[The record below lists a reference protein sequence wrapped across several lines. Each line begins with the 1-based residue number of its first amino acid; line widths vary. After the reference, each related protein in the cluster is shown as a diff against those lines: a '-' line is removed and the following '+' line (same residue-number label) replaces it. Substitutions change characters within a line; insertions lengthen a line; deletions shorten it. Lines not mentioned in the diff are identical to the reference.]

1 MAGLRVAVVGAGIF
15 GCTVAVDLARNGA
28 LVDLFEAGYD
38 ILEGTTARC
47 QARLHSGY
55 HYPRSPETA
64 LAARTGAIEFAARYP
79 ESIIKDVAQYYAI
92 APDSV
97 TSPEDF
103 ISFCKELEL
112 PYEEQKPAQLRNV
125 DLCVKVPE
133 LFIDVDRLRR
143 ELRKDLWRA
152 GVSITTNHRVGTDSF
167 LESFQSY
174 DRVVWATYGQHW
186 PDPLRFE
193 VCEVPVLEIG
203 RYPRQSVVILDGP
216 FGGIDSRGKLHSLY
230 HVNHTVRWSWVGVGE
245 PFIPEAFQ
253 KLVSRAPM
261 PLKASRY
268 TEGLAL
274 RQMINSLSHFFW
286 ALEPGGQGVSIY
298 HGSLWSVRAVLP
310 TVDATDERPTL
321 IKDTGKHIY
330 ILSGKICTAVTAGR
344 QVTEMVMEA

>member
-1 MAGLRVAVVGAGIF
+1 MAGLRVAVIGAGIF
-15 GCTVAVDLARNGA
+15 GCTVAIDLAQAGASVDLY
-28 LVDLFEAGYD
+28 EAGYG

-64 LAARTGAIEFAARYP
+64 LAAKTGAIEFAARYP
-79 ESIIKDVAQYYAI
+79 ESIIKDVVQYYAI

-103 ISFCKELEL
+103 IQFCKELDL
-112 PYEEQKPAQLRNV
+112 PYEEEKPPQLRGV

-133 LFIDVDRLRR
+133 LFIDVDCLRR
-143 ELRKDLWRA
+143 LVRKELWRT
-152 GVSITTNHRVGTDSF
+152 GVSITTNHHVDTAD

-193 VCEVPVLEIG
+193 VCELPVLEIG

-216 FGGIDSRGKLHSLY
+216 FGGVDSRGNLHTLY
-230 HVNHTVRWSWVGVGE
+230 DVTHTVRWSWVGVGE
-245 PFIPEAFQ
+245 PVIPDAFRNA
-253 KLVSRAPM
+253 VSRAPM
-261 PLKASRY
+261 PLKPKTGEES
-268 TEGLAL
+268 LAL
-274 RQMINSLSHFFW
+274 RQMIESLGRFFW

-298 HGSLWSVRAVLP
+298 HGSLWSVRTVLP

-321 IKDTGKHIY
+321 IKDMGKDIY
-330 ILSGKICTAVTAGR
+330 LLSGKICTAVNAGR